1 MRNFK
6 YIMAAIAITIL
17 VSGFANAATN
27 DTKDPYPSAI
37 KIRSLN
43 YQITNEIKDLFTL
56 PVYLKYS
63 DKNLKGTTTV
73 LISVAENGKIGIEQI
88 SGLNNQLNNYVRDRI
103 ESLNLWTSPIYGK
116 SQFIYK
122 FIVS

>member
-6 YIMAAIAITIL
+6 YILAAIALTIL
-17 VSGFANAATN
+17 MSGFVNAATN
-27 DTKDPYPSAI
+27 DTKDPYPPAI
-37 KIRSLN
+37 KIKSLN

-63 DKNLKGTTTV
+63 DKNLKGTATV
-73 LISVAENGKIGIEQI
+73 LINVAENGKIGIEQI
-88 SGLNNQLNNYVRDRI
+88 SGLNDQLNSYVRDKI
-103 ESLNLWTSPIYGK
+103 KSLNLWTSPVYGN